1 MYLKGCT
8 PSRHLHSTI
17 TYQHKIISD
26 SCVSL
31 TYQTHK
37 MASRQHNNV
46 VLDTSFKRTASDL
59 CQKTTVTEVMI
70 GPRELS
76 AEGQEHWHPFIKFNA
91 QRTDRWRNEFGDEL
105 NNMWIRPL
113 QTHKAL
119 CFSLS
124 LWSLPMHS
132 FLEFLRS
139 LSLRAKTI
147 SSSCREARGWELG
160 TDYGYCFQNRE
171 QSLLY
176 SILKSVKQA
185 EIVMV

>member
-1 MYLKGCT
+1 MWCLT
-8 PSRHLHSTI
+8 PRSREQRVIFS
-17 TYQHKIISD
+17 
-26 SCVSL
+26 
-31 TYQTHK
+31 
-37 MASRQHNNV
+37 N
-46 VLDTSFKRTASDL
+46 L
-59 CQKTTVTEVMI
+59 CQKTTVTKVMI
-70 GPRELS
+70 EPRELS
-76 AEGQEHWHPFIKFNA
+76 AEGQEHWHAFIKFNA
-91 QRTDRWRNEFGDEL
+91 QRTDPWRNEFRDEL
-105 NNMWIRPL
+105 NNVWIRPL